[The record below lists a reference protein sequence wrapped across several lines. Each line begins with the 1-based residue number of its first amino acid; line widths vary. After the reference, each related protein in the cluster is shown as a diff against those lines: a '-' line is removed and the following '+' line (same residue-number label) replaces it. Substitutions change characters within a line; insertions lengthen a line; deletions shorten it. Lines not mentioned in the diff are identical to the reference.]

1 MSSVTQN
8 MSQNHLP
15 PTMGIGLKP
24 QHYLAV
30 LARGDAVLPNT
41 IPPDWVEI
49 HPQNYFFDGGPPH
62 RWLSAIAEE
71 KPLSFHSTGLSL
83 GSASGLDVE
92 ELDRLAK
99 LVSCYNPA
107 SVSDHLSW
115 SNTPNDHMPD
125 LFPIPYTKDA
135 LLHFADQV
143 GYVQDRLARRILIEN
158 PSRMF
163 AFAADEM
170 DEVTFLN
177 ALCAK
182 SGCGI
187 LLDLNNVEV
196 SATNIGFD
204 AEAYVDAVDLDHVG
218 EVHLAGHAVEQHES
232 GPLLIDDHGSPMSA
246 FTLALY
252 DRLCRR
258 AGPLPTLIEWD
269 TNVPDYAVLLDEM
282 NRARSVQQR
291 GQHAHAA

>member
-1 MSSVTQN
+1 

-24 QHYLAV
+24 QHYSAV
-30 LARGDAVLPNT
+30 LGRGDAVLPNAT
-41 IPPDWVEI
+41 PPDWVEI
-49 HPQNYFFDGGPPH
+49 HPQNYFFDGGSPH
-62 RWLSAIAEE
+62 RWLSDIADEL
-71 KPLSFHSTGLSL
+71 PLSFHSTGLSL
-83 GSASGLDVE
+83 GSADGLNLE

-99 LVSCYNPA
+99 LVARYNPA
-107 SVSDHLSW
+107 SISDHLSW
-115 SNTPNDHMPD
+115 SNTPDDHMPD
-125 LFPIPYTKDA
+125 LFPVPYTQAA
-135 LLHFADQV
+135 LLHFADQI
-143 GYVQDRLARRILIEN
+143 GRVQDRLARRLLIEN

-163 AFAADEM
+163 AFAGDEM
-170 DEVTFLN
+170 DEVAFLN
-177 ALCAK
+177 ALCLK

-204 AEAYVDAVDLDHVG
+204 AAAYVDAVDLDHVG

-246 FTLALY
+246 FTLTLY
-252 DRLCRR
+252 DRFCRR
-258 AGPLPTLIEWD
+258 AGPMPTLIEWD

-282 NRARSVQQR
+282 SRARLVQQG
-291 GQHAHAA
+291 GQYVHAA